1 MTMVSTLG
9 CRGVRRLAWGNLA
22 ALATAILLP
31 CGVSLGDQ
39 VHLKDGRV
47 VEGEIISE
55 TVDLITVKPAYA
67 AGTAAI
73 SLKKQD
79 VKSVVRQPVPAR
91 RSPASAP
98 ATAPAKPRYFPLPVT
113 GTIGVEVTADL
124 LRQALNEARRKG
136 VKVVV
141 LVFDADGGTVE
152 ETGKVIEVIAGA
164 KDMRFIAHV
173 RKAVSAPA
181 VLALTCPDIY
191 MAPRGTIGEI
201 LPSPEAPASQ
211 PTTASQ
217 PATAAR
223 PDGVDKKLRQAVE
236 DLSQRVIALGLH
248 SELVVRG
255 MIEPDLELSIAAQDG
270 ASVVVEGRGG
280 KLLKEKGRVLTLSA
294 KAAVE
299 CGLARGVADDPDAI
313 GAALGYGRWERDP
326 AGWAFMTRKA
336 EENRQA
342 VEKALREQEERARHE
357 ELLKRIGPQ
366 LAELERRI
374 EQTRAS
380 GKAAEATKSELER
393 LYNAETSE
401 VVAQYKQACREADF
415 EFGFDPGMNAALKT
429 RAREI
434 RDIKLL
440 EIRNRYQPQAITIQ
454 ASINRLLA
462 QLEALAVQRQQ
473 LVDSVADKPKSP

>member
-1 MTMVSTLG
+1 MKNAPSSADRAL
-9 CRGVRRLAWGNLA
+9 RSPVRWFLAG
-22 ALATAILLP
+22 LATILLP

-67 AGTAAI
+67 TGTAAI

-79 VKSVVRQPVPAR
+79 VKSVVRQPIPAR
-91 RSPASAP
+91 KPPASAP
-98 ATAPAKPRYFPLPVT
+98 AATKPAKPRYFPLPVT

-211 PTTASQ
+211 PTT
-217 PATAAR
+217 TR

-270 ASVVVEGRGG
+270 VSVVVEGRGG

-336 EENRQA
+336 EENRQT
-342 VEKALREQEERARHE
+342 VEKALREQEDRARRE
-357 ELLKRIGPQ
+357 ELLKRVGPQ

-393 LYNAETSE
+393 LYNAETGE

-415 EFGFDPGMNAALKT
+415 EFGFDSVMNAALKT

-473 LVDSVADKPKSP
+473 LVDSVADKPKNH